1 MALPLYFEPISSF
14 FFPAPFSASCHP
26 LLQQQTLPG
35 RGSCSLNSVY
45 HSKTHHC
52 YEAWCTIAELKEVK
66 THNSM
71 SDHVVLESNNSH
83 SNAINWNTSHNSK
96 NICIH
101 LIFLFTSSCTELL
114 CSVHYR
120 NRKGA
125 AVNSYISFNNTLLYH
140 TLPSHY
146 HLKLWKTIIQNPISV
161 CFFYSIFEI
170 LIWMKSTI

>member
-1 MALPLYFEPISSF
+1 MTLPLYFEPISSF

-71 SDHVVLESNNSH
+71 SDHVVLEINNTLKYVNSPTVLQHPQSTAISNLSH
-83 SNAINWNTSHNSK
+83 YSK

-120 NRKGA
+120 KRKGA

-140 TLPSHY
+140 TLPSEAVEDHHPTTRTLY
-146 HLKLWKTIIQNPISV
+146 LFV
-161 CFFYSIFEI
+161 CF
-170 LIWMKSTI
+170 L